1 MPDSLL
7 NAPPD
12 TPTEA
17 ETLYESRVV
26 LEPRNLPALHSIMAP
41 HARQGGQFAHKMIWT
56 LFPDMPDARRPDLF
70 LFHVEKE
77 KPFTAIIRSR
87 RPPVDGLGGIW
98 RIEKIRPFDPQLVA
112 GQRLRFRLRA
122 VASHWQPQPG
132 AKRGRREDVVVAAWR
147 KLAEAE
153 RTPERLEET
162 AQAACLEWLARQ
174 GARCGF
180 SFAPGMVELRDYE
193 WSSTPGK
200 QRRRHI
206 SFGAVTYEGVL
217 TVTEPVALRQALAD
231 GLGNGRA
238 FGNGLMQIAP
248 AP

>member
-1 MPDSLL
+1 MPDSP
-7 NAPPD
+7 APPLD
-12 TPTEA
+12 ADPGP
-17 ETLYESRVV
+17 LYESRVV
-26 LEPRNLPALHSIMAP
+26 LAPRNPQALHAILDP
-41 HARQGGQFAHKMIWT
+41 KARQGGQFAHKMIWT
-56 LFPDMPDARRPDLF
+56 LFADTPEARRPGLF

-87 RPPVDGLGGIW
+87 RPPVDGLGGVW
-98 RIEKIRPFDPQLVA
+98 RIEKVRPFDPQLVA

-132 AKRGRREDVVVAAWR
+132 AKRGKREDVVVAAWR
-147 KLAEAE
+147 RIPADE
-153 RTPERLEET
+153 RTDERLEEA
-162 AQAACLEWLARQ
+162 AQAACLDWLARQ

-180 SFAPGMVELRDYE
+180 SFAEGMVELREYE
-193 WSSTPGK
+193 WSRTPTTK
-200 QRRRHI
+200 ARRQI
-206 SFGAVTYEGVL
+206 SFGAVTFEGVL
-217 TVTEPVALRQALAD
+217 SVTDPAALRRALAD